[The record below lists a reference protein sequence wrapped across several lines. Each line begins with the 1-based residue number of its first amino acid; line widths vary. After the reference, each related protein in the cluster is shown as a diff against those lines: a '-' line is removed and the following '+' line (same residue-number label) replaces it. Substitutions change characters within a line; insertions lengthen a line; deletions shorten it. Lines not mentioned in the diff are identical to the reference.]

1 MRRQFE
7 RNFLSMEYIKSL
19 IWTKMDK
26 IGHQDIREYY
36 EQHRNEFQTVDG
48 VKWQDLFIALGPQH
62 PTLASARLFGE
73 HLAARLR
80 RGSAINQVRPDVGR
94 HHPQRQPDRHRT
106 RQARGQAPRPAR
118 L

>member
-48 VKWQDLFIALGPQH
+48 VKWQDLFIALGPKH

-73 HLAARLR
+73 QLAARLR
-80 RGSAINQVRPDVGR
+80 RGEDFQELVECCWARRPPPNDAR
-94 HHPQRQPDRHRT
+94 HHQT
-106 RQARGQAPRPAR
+106 
-118 L
+118 